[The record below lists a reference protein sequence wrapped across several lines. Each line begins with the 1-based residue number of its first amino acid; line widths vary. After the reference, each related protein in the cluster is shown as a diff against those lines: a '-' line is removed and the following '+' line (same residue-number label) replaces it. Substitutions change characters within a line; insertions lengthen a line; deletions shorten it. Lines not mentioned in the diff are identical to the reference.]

1 MLMNRDATKKM
12 TDNDSRSATHAA
24 GASVPCPNSKK
35 VPQLAGNSVFFSRPT
50 RSEKSSLGPLKSR
63 VSTGARTAAWLA
75 AIVFAIGGCS
85 TVPPAQPQS
94 YALAG
99 KASLRT
105 AAGEQVFRFRWTQR
119 DGVYDVWLWG
129 ALGLGRT
136 HLQGSEDNLTLTA
149 SQQPVVSGPAAQIMQ
164 THLGWSLP
172 LAALGSWLN
181 GQPAKALPTKAKD
194 IDASGRLMRLEQ
206 AQFSVTFAD
215 HTPVASGWLPQRVA
229 ISCQGLMLEV
239 TIRIPQAVM
248 SETSLTPKDSI
259 RTIARSK
266 IVATNPRPSLKV

>member
-12 TDNDSRSATHAA
+12 TGNDSRSATHAA
-24 GASVPCPNSKK
+24 GASVPCPSSLKM
-35 VPQLAGNSVFFSRPT
+35 PQLAGNPAFFSRPS
-50 RSEKSSLGPLKSR
+50 RSEKSSLGPLKSW

-94 YALAG
+94 YTLAG

-136 HLQGSEDNLTLTA
+136 HLQGGEDNLTLTA

-172 LAALGSWLN
+172 LAALGSW
-181 GQPAKALPTKAKD
+181 
-194 IDASGRLMRLEQ
+194 
-206 AQFSVTFAD
+206 
-215 HTPVASGWLPQRVA
+215 
-229 ISCQGLMLEV
+229 
-239 TIRIPQAVM
+239 
-248 SETSLTPKDSI
+248 
-259 RTIARSK
+259 
-266 IVATNPRPSLKV
+266 PRPQGSKR